1 MERATWKRA
10 AVLLAGLAFLWLYA
24 RVFAT
29 LASDWTTD
37 DNYSHGFFILPLA
50 LYFVW
55 ERRARLAS
63 LTPRPSVAGLLVVLF
78 GLAVFLAGVLGADRF
93 LPRVSLLIVLAGS
106 VVYLAGWNMLRAMAF
121 PLAFLLLMVPLPAL
135 IFNEIAFPLQIL
147 ASRAG
152 EAAMVAVHVPVL
164 REGNVMILA
173 HTTLEVAEA
182 CSGIRSLISLLT
194 LGLVFGYFSDPR
206 SSVRWVVAL
215 STIPVAILDN
225 AVRVAGTG
233 IAAQYYGD
241 AAAEGFFH
249 TFSGWLLFIVACL
262 AVALITRI
270 ASAVLPD
277 RQAPA
282 VAPAS

>member
-1 MERATWKRA
+1 MERAIWRRP
-10 AVLLAGLAFLWLYA
+10 AVVLAGLAFLWLYA

-29 LASDWTTD
+29 LASDWRTD

-55 ERRARLAS
+55 ERRGRLAS
-63 LTPRPSVAGLLVVLF
+63 LPPRPSVTGLLIVLF

-106 VVYLAGWNMLRAMAF
+106 IVYVAGWNMLRAMAF

-152 EAAMVAVHVPVL
+152 EAAMVAFHVPVL

-194 LGLVFGYFSDPR
+194 LGIVFGYFSDPR
-206 SSVRWVVAL
+206 ASVRWIVAL

-262 AVALITRI
+262 AVALITRV

-277 RQAPA
+277 RPVPA
-282 VAPAS
+282 VAPVS